1 MGRMCKLRRLDTLD
15 NLNDILY
22 VRIGGYI
29 YIYIMYVYIYIFTCN
44 QMGQR
49 IGGFQD
55 VKTSRKPRFEAQ
67 GLCIRDGSKN
77 GTRARASM
85 AQKLMA

>member
-1 MGRMCKLRRLDTLD
+1 MGRMCKLRRLDALD

-22 VRIGGYI
+22 VRIF
-29 YIYIMYVYIYIFTCN
+29 VYIYTCN

-49 IGGFQD
+49 IWGFQD
-55 VKTSRKPRFEAQ
+55 VKTRKPRFEAQ

-85 AQKLMA
+85 ALR